1 MSRSFVAMS
10 SSSSSISASGS
21 AFSSSSS
28 RSSRRRHS
36 QQQRRR
42 RRGLR
47 EEDRSSFFRCRSISK
62 TTTEE
67 EEDTF
72 SFSSSSFDPL
82 EIFTESDD
90 DDEKKKTNVSS
101 LVVATTTSA
110 ALTGYQLTATGDGF
124 QAMAGDKSIDPFA
137 NFSPVC
143 PASDGVFR
151 VGQRVALSLAG
162 DSNIE
167 NYRPLINDVLI
178 RVRTE
183 LCVLE
188 SFVRE
193 TAIPF
198 VQTKG
203 LGWVL
208 PKHETSETY
217 LAGVV
222 FVVGANFIL
231 LGSTKVVAILAIY
244 HDLSLGLVAR
254 GMGGLLGFMSPGDV
268 RKARE
273 EEFEKLMTK
282 QMEETKKVMLD
293 ANMSASER
301 EQKTTEISTRYAME
315 MERIK
320 TTQEDKERSDETSGI
335 AKVRKGASVVAIP
348 LKLYG
353 TVSRKTREIL
363 EVFDTFCSRY
373 FVAFTVTYIIVK
385 TLHYVVFPDV
395 LG

>member
-1 MSRSFVAMS
+1 MR
-10 SSSSSISASGS
+10 
-21 AFSSSSS
+21 
-28 RSSRRRHS
+28 
-36 QQQRRR
+36 
-42 RRGLR
+42 R

-90 DDEKKKTNVSS
+90 DEKKKKTNVSS

>member
-1 MSRSFVAMS
+1 MFLSRAALSTTM
-10 SSSSSISASGS
+10 
-21 AFSSSSS
+21 
-28 RSSRRRHS
+28 
-36 QQQRRR
+36 QTTTMQTRRR
-42 RRGLR
+42 RRNNRGFGIGLR
-47 EEDRSSFFRCRSISK
+47 REERSSGVLVRGRRVDDDCAF
-62 TTTEE
+62 
-67 EEDTF
+67 
-72 SFSSSSFDPL
+72 FDPL
-82 EIFTESDD
+82 DIKTFCVGE
-90 DDEKKKTNVSS
+90 DEKCPRRRDSS
-101 LVVATTTSA
+101 DEEERQGRRRAVVAATLSA
-110 ALTGYQLTATGDGF
+110 TGYECITARGNDF
-124 QAMAGDKSIDPFA
+124 EAFASDSIDPFA

-143 PASDGVFR
+143 PASDDVFR
-151 VGQRVALSLAG
+151 VGQKVALTLAG

-244 HDLSLGLVAR
+244 HDLSLGLLAR

-268 RKARE
+268 MKAKE

-282 QMEETKKVMLD
+282 QMEETKEVMLD
-293 ANMSASER
+293 SNISASER
-301 EQKTTEISTRYAME
+301 EEKTSEISTRYATE
-315 MERIK
+315 MEKIK
-320 TTQEDKERSDETSGI
+320 ATQEDKERLDETSGV
-335 AKVRKGASVVAIP
+335 AKIRQAAIVLSIP
-348 LKLYG
+348 LKVYG
-353 TVSRKTREIL
+353 TVSRKTREVL

-385 TLHYVVFPDV
+385 TMHFVVFPDV